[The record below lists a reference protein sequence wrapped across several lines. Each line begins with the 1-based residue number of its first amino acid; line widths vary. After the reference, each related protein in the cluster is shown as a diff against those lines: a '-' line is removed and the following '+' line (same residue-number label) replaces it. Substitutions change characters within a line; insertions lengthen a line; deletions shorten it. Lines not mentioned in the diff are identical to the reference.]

1 MLGGWMAHGHR
12 GPVLP
17 RSRKTQGCRT
27 SHERAGDGRPPA
39 AGRLLERRGEEQP
52 AVPCPGAHEL
62 QEAFGEMGRGLIVA
76 TRETVALSLD
86 GVWIDARELPLMA
99 RDRVEALNLLQGE
112 LLADLD
118 GLDDAFDAWLLDQRR
133 RLREA
138 ALEAASLRLAAA
150 TSPEARAE
158 EARRVLAIDAAQEP
172 VWRTLIR
179 AEAERGD
186 RGAAFAA
193 WEECRRVFSERF
205 RGTPSPE
212 TAALAESLRG
222 EAPAPAARPSAQL
235 GAPRRLASCPSA
247 SRQRPR
253 RRGSLGLGGR
263 SPRPWRGSAGWCGWT
278 APRSARRA
286 QEGAARSWGSTSPSR
301 ARSSARATGAG
312 DAA

>member
-12 GPVLP
+12 GPLLP

-39 AGRLLERRGEEQP
+39 AGRLLERRGEELP
-52 AVPCPGAHEL
+52 AVPCPGLHEL

-235 GAPRRLASCPSA
+235 GAPRALASCPSA
-247 SRQRPR
+247 S
-253 RRGSLGLGGR
+253 LGNDPDAEVRWACRGR
-263 SPRPWRGSAGWCGWT
+263 SPRPWRGSAGWCLVDSSSI
-278 APRSARRA
+278 APPSAGRGGEELGLDFTLSGPEQR
-286 QEGAARSWGSTSPSR
+286 EGNGC
-301 ARSSARATGAG
+301 G
-312 DAA
+312 